1 MKIVADPI
9 DFIRHFTFQRW
20 VSRLEGDNKL
30 QEALKQARVRDND
43 FVNAWTDVDGV
54 PKEGGQ
60 KRGEVQVFGA
70 ATPATATQ
78 RFLTKMPDG
87 ALPSGITNI
96 DLRIVLSLYN
106 REDEDLT
113 AVIHV
118 SSDKAVAVTELA
130 RWFDMNNVSVWSY
143 AKLREREDCDELRI
157 CIDHSALVI
166 SPFTMTSSFYLQ
178 NIAATLQC
186 LVERTACLLNCDDP
200 DQVIIYPSP
209 VNQLNHL
216 HRHHGVKS
224 STNDTTAPE

>member
-30 QEALKQARVRDND
+30 QEALKQARPVDND
-43 FVNAWTDVDGV
+43 FVNTWDKVDGLQ
-54 PKEGGQ
+54 KEGGQ
-60 KRGEVQVFGA
+60 KRDEVQVFGA

-78 RFLTKMPDG
+78 
-87 ALPSGITNI
+87 LPSGITNI

-118 SSDKAVAVTELA
+118 SSDKALAVTELA

-143 AKLREREDCDELRI
+143 AKLREHKDCDELRI
-157 CIDHSALVI
+157 CVDHSALAI

-186 LVERTACLLNCDDP
+186 LVERTACMLNCDDP

-209 VNQLNHL
+209 VNQLTHL

-224 STNDTTAPE
+224 NTNDTTAPE